1 MIEMN
6 DAVITVDSVSKKFC
20 KSLKRSMLYGM
31 QDILK
36 NIVGIATPKTHLRPG
51 EFWAVE
57 DISLKLK
64 KGEALGL
71 IGPNG
76 SGKST
81 LLKMLNGIFLPDHGI
96 IRVQGRVGALIE
108 VGAGFHPMLTGREN
122 IYVNGAILGMKKAEL
137 DKNFDAIV
145 SFAEIE
151 DFIDAP
157 VKHYSSGMYV
167 RLGFAVA
174 IHCMPD
180 ILLIDEVLAVG
191 DEGFQSKCFNIMG
204 KLRGNGTSIVLVSHN
219 MHLVATFSDRVILLN
234 KGKATEFKSVAE
246 GVKEYS
252 KLFQSTENLNI
263 EKICSGN
270 DAIRF
275 FDPEIPKKSFAPGE
289 SFSITLK
296 YESLSEYQNVEVDTA
311 IVGNNIQGL
320 YFQATNKAYQ
330 QPIDLPHGRHA
341 LKIII
346 QNIPINNASVK
357 IAIAVWAE
365 KRTKLLFWWR
375 IPIEFSSVHDST
387 GKNFLH
393 VEYEVG

>member
-1 MIEMN
+1 MN
-6 DAVITVDSVSKKFC
+6 TAVINVDRIYKKFC
-20 KSLKRSMLYGM
+20 KTLKRSMLYGI

-36 NIVGIATPKTHLRPG
+36 NIAGNPSAAADPRPG
-51 EFWAVE
+51 EFWAVQ
-57 DISLKLK
+57 DVSFDLQR
-64 KGEALGL
+64 GEALGL

-81 LLKMLNGIFLPDHGI
+81 LLKMLNGILMPDRGSI
-96 IRVQGRVGALIE
+96 QIRGRAGSLIE

-122 IYVNGAILGMKKAEL
+122 VYVNGAILGMKKSEL
-137 DKNFDAIV
+137 DKKFDAIV
-145 SFAEIE
+145 DFAGIHE
-151 DFIDAP
+151 FIDTP

-180 ILLIDEVLAVG
+180 ILLIDEILAVG
-191 DEGFQSKCFNIMG
+191 DEGFQSKCFNTMG
-204 KLRGNGTSIVLVSHN
+204 QLRENGTSIVLVSHN
-219 MHLVATFSDRVILLN
+219 MHTVSTFSDRVILLD
-234 KGKATEFKSVAE
+234 KGKATEFKNVAD

-252 KLFQSTENLNI
+252 KLFQSKKDLDM

-275 FDPEIPKKSFAPGE
+275 FDPEIPKTSFAPGE
-289 SFSITLK
+289 SFSITLP
-296 YESLSEYQNVEVDTA
+296 YESLIAYQNVEIDTA
-311 IVGNNIQGL
+311 IFGSNMQGL
-320 YFQATNKAYQ
+320 YFQATNEAYQ
-330 QPIDLPHGRHA
+330 QPIHLPSGRHA
-341 LKIII
+341 LKIVI
-346 QNIPINNASVK
+346 QNIPLNNAQVK

-365 KRTKLLFWWR
+365 KRTDLLFWWR